1 MINVY
6 EQVDRNKIRSVI
18 VMVFFVV
25 FITLAA
31 WILARALGFGLQA
44 VGWALI
50 IAGFLSFASYW
61 WSDKI
66 ILTISGARPAD
77 KKKDFQ
83 FFTVAENLALAA
95 DIPKPNLY
103 VIDDLSPNAFATGR
117 DINHAVV
124 CATTGLLA
132 QLDRTELEGVIAH
145 EISHV
150 KNYDTRLMSIVSI
163 LAGMVVL
170 LADWFLR
177 GMIFRGRSR
186 DENSGSLGA
195 IFFLLGLVLSLLSPL
210 IAQLIQLAI
219 SRRREFLADAS
230 AIMLTRQ
237 PDGLIR
243 ALEKISADSRP
254 LVSANKATAHLFI
267 VNPFKGEQAKSWL
280 NNLFNT
286 HPPVEERIKILKEM
300 L

>member
-6 EQVDRNKIRSVI
+6 EQVDRNKIRSAI

-31 WILARALGFGLQA
+31 WILARALGFGLQV

-95 DIPKPNLY
+95 DISKPRLY

-132 QLDRTELEGVIAH
+132 QLNRTELEGVIAH

-186 DENSGSLGA
+186 DEGSGSLGA
-195 IFFLLGLVLSLLSPL
+195 IFFLLGIVLSLLSPL

-230 AIMLTRQ
+230 AVMLTRQ

-243 ALEKISADSRP
+243 ALEKISTDQRP

-267 VNPFKGEQAKSWL
+267 VNPFKGKQAKSWL

-286 HPPVEERIKILKEM
+286 HPPVEERIKLLKEM